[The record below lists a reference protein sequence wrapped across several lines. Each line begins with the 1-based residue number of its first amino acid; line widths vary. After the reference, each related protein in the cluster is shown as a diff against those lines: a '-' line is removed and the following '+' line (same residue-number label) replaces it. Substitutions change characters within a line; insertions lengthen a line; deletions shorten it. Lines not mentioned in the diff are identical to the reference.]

1 MASLA
6 NYSPSDVSITVAGL
20 YSVTGFA
27 EGTFIRI
34 TKDTQQ
40 ITTIRAM
47 DGSMSRI
54 KSPDTGWK
62 IEITLAQS
70 STANDIFSVFWNTDK
85 VTGLGKFPLFIKD
98 GSGSTMFMAATAWIE
113 ELPEIVFSNQMETR
127 TWRFGATDVLVN
139 IGGNADSGSDLSSI
153 LGLSASVLPILETFQ
168 VI

>member
-6 NYSPSDVSITVAGL
+6 NYSPSDVTITVAGL

-27 EGTFIRI
+27 EGTFVRI

-40 ITTIRAM
+40 IYTTRAM
-47 DGSMSRI
+47 DGTIARC
-54 KSPDTGWK
+54 KSPDTGWR

-70 STANDIFSVFWNTDK
+70 STANDVFSVFWNVDK

-127 TWRFGATDVLVN
+127 TWRFCATDVLVN
-139 IGGNADSGSDLSSI
+139 VGGNSDDGSDLSSI
-153 LGLSASVLPILETFQ
+153 LGLSASVLPVLQTFQ
-168 VI
+168 II

>member
-1 MASLA
+1 MSSLLS
-6 NYSPSDVSITVAGL
+6 YSPSDVSITVAGL

-27 EGTFIRI
+27 EGTFVRI

-40 ITTIRAM
+40 IYTTRAM

-62 IEITLAQS
+62 VEITLAQS
-70 STANDIFSVFWNTDK
+70 SSGNDVLSTLWNVDK

-113 ELPEIVFSNQMETR
+113 DIPEIVFSSQLETR
-127 TWRFGATDVLVN
+127 TWRFCATDVIVN
-139 IGGNADSGSDLSSI
+139 IGGNGEGDLNSI
-153 LGLSASVLPILETFQ
+153 LGMSASVLPVLQKFQ
-168 VI
+168 II

>member
-6 NYSPSDVSITVAGL
+6 NYSPSDVTITVAGL

-27 EGTFIRI
+27 EGTFVRI
-34 TKDTQQ
+34 SKDTQQ
-40 ITTIRAM
+40 IYTTRAM
-47 DGSMSRI
+47 DGTMSRI

-70 STANDIFSVFWNTDK
+70 SSANDIFSVFWNVDK

-113 ELPEIVFSNQMETR
+113 ELPDIVFSNQLETR
-127 TWRFGATDVLVN
+127 TWRFCATDVLVN
-139 IGGNADSGSDLSSI
+139 IGGNDDNGSDLSSI
-153 LGLSASVLPILETFQ
+153 LGLSASVLPVLETFQ
-168 VI
+168 II